1 MSLSPAKLP
10 LCRLRRSLKSQCFK
24 SIHVPLIHHAY
35 AARGLPWHDNSFLS
49 STRFRPHC
57 VTRGY
62 SSAAPTI
69 PLMYEISASF
79 CAKKQPFGEIQNI
92 YHFDPSSGDSTTRPQ
107 QWRSGQD
114 AFFASA
120 VGSTPATA
128 FGVADG
134 VGGWQDHGVD
144 PALVS
149 HGLCNSMAKAAGRFP
164 DGFTS
169 ATLEP
174 RALLQNAYEEVL
186 RDQSIPGGSTTA
198 CVAVADETGYVE
210 VAK

>member
-1 MSLSPAKLP
+1 MSLSSAKLP
-10 LCRLRRSLKSQCFK
+10 LCRLRGSFK
-24 SIHVPLIHHAY
+24 NHCVNSMHVRLIHHAY
-35 AARGLPWHDNSFLS
+35 FARALPCHQASSLS
-49 STRFRPHC
+49 SIRFRPHC
-57 VTRGY
+57 VIRGY
-62 SSAAPTI
+62 SSAAPRI

-79 CAKKQPFGEIQNI
+79 CPKKQSFGKNHV
-92 YHFDPSSGDSTTRPQ
+92 YHFDPSSRNFTIRRTP
-107 QWRSGQD
+107 WRSGQD
-114 AFFASA
+114 AYFASS

-134 VGGWQDHGVD
+134 VGGWHDHGID

-174 RALLQNAYEEVL
+174 KALLQSAYEEVL
-186 RDQSIPGGSTTA
+186 QDESIPGGSTTA
-198 CVAVADETGYVE
+198 CIAVANETGHVE
-210 VAK
+210 IAK